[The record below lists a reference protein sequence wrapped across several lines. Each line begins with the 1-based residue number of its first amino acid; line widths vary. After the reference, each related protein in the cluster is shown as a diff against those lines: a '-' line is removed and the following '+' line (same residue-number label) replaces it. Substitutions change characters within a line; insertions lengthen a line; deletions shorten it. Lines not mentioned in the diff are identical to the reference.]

1 MLVTRKSMDVGTPL
15 TLKCRGMK
23 RCTSWL
29 PESVASALKT
39 LIGVLSLKVCHRFC
53 RIIVGDMK
61 QWVAP
66 VSRRGFSLTVL
77 LSFAMWIGKCIAKE
91 LGLYID
97 LITYLWSYVRGA
109 RDFKNPSLH
118 RLGFF
123 VLHFLVQF
131 SYCLF
136 PPGFVIALGYLP
148 QAIVCLLNYIL
159 VVE

>member
-1 MLVTRKSMDVGTPL
+1 MAVGTPL
-15 TLKCRGMK
+15 TLKCKGTK

-53 RIIVGDMK
+53 RITVGDMK
-61 QWVAP
+61 QCVAP

-77 LSFAMWIGKCIAKE
+77 LSFTMWIGKCIAKE

-118 RLGFF
+118 RLDSV
-123 VLHFLVQF
+123 VLHFLVRL
-131 SYCLF
+131 SCHPSL
-136 PPGFVIALGYLP
+136 GFVIALGYLP